1 MSFDNA
7 FPTFMLYAIGRTPK
21 KATWF
26 CWRKSSSK
34 NAGESDPAFI
44 PSSIPYGRR
53 ILPFR
58 GLAFSNFL
66 VLGSATR
73 GFEAVPLLCKLCV
86 DVVVCLVR
94 DCLRLVLVVVVE
106 AEDSVSS
113 FTRSPLWSSLL
124 DEEEEEEEK
133 EKETEVE
140 WEGWVVMTSLAR
152 VVDSLSGSSV
162 VSPLSAL

>member
-1 MSFDNA
+1 MRCQMSFDKRCLSN
-7 FPTFMLYAIGRTPK
+7 FYASWHRPHAK
-21 KATWF
+21 
-26 CWRKSSSK
+26 KSSSK
-34 NAGESDPAFI
+34 NAGEIDLAFI

-113 FTRSPLWSSLL
+113 FTRSPL
-124 DEEEEEEEK
+124 
-133 EKETEVE
+133 
-140 WEGWVVMTSLAR
+140 
-152 VVDSLSGSSV
+152 
-162 VSPLSAL
+162 